1 MDQLVEL
8 LQQIQDLAGVGIEAL
23 QVAAGGGESKRGA
36 PSVPP
41 AGPEGGP
48 PEPPEKPEKP
58 EKPEMPE

>member
-23 QVAAGGGESKRGA
+23 QAAAGGGESTRGA
-36 PSVPP
+36 PSVSP

-48 PEPPEKPEKP
+48 PEPPEEPE
-58 EKPEMPE
+58 